1 MGAKVTDL
9 TVKWKGDTLYITL
22 VGDKWDREPVG
33 WVGKRD
39 VPVGQVQLSHVRDLS
54 QCEGDWSTFQAA
66 VPECDGVLVVVS
78 TFLEESLRGKGH
90 GIKMYETAIREAHK
104 RGFAIVPN
112 NCYHPNATTVDA
124 KRVWTSIAKRF
135 FHVGNIVWGGHVTQS
150 KTAKMDGVLTQAEAR
165 ELRFNSGN
173 GCHKDQCVKCDN
185 IVSRCRC
192 MRRMNCPVYKVLCDS
207 CCKAMVL
214 AKTAKFKSKK
224 NVKTPDGETM
234 VVYEYSDR
242 QIANRNKEKAG
253 QVEKLRK
260 SIKTLMAQVKKDLKS
275 EDDATRLTALAV
287 ALMNETFERV
297 GNDTSAKEGHF
308 GVTGW
313 KKEHITFSKG
323 KARVKYVG
331 KSGVEHDK
339 IVEDASVVSAL
350 KEAIKGLSDTDSVTG
365 TIGASQVNDYL
376 SKYDITAK
384 DMRGYHANAEMVSR
398 LKDIRSKGG
407 KLPEDNKEREKLL
420 KDEFKEAL
428 EETAAAVG
436 HSPTMLRNSYLV
448 PGFEDKFL
456 KDGTLPMKLN
466 KKGSSVRVTVDEEGT
481 EAARH
486 RFKSFPGLTVA
497 EFKSSAPLY
506 RIVDHYELVQVIHS
520 GRIKGGRY
528 AVKAE
533 RTFGASWGSNL
544 SEILSWG
551 IRQKESGRLDGQL
564 YLFKIDAIGRKFAH
578 LDPQVKDGMMDLSKC
593 NVGLGCSLIGID
605 VYDVDA
611 FYKVGDDE
619 RIHPMPLSKLDKS

>member
-1 MGAKVTDL
+1 MDMDAKVTDI
-9 TVKWKGDTLYITL
+9 TTQWRGDTLYVTL

-33 WVGKRD
+33 WVSNRD
-39 VPVGQVQLSHVRDLS
+39 VPVGQVQLSRVWNLS
-54 QCEGDWSTFQAA
+54 HCESDWSTFQAA
-66 VPECDGVLVVVS
+66 VPECNGVLVVVA

-90 GIKMYETAIREAHK
+90 GVKMYEAAIREAHK
-104 RGFAIVPN
+104 RGCAIAPN
-112 NCYHPNATTVDA
+112 NCFHPNSTTADA
-124 KRVWTSIAKRF
+124 KRVWASISKRF
-135 FHVGNIVWGGHVTQS
+135 FHVGDIVWGGHVTQS
-150 KTAKMDGVLTQAEAR
+150 KTASAMTQAEAR
-165 ELRFNSGN
+165 EIRFNSGN
-173 GCHKDQCVKCDN
+173 GHHKDHCVACDT
-185 IVSRCRC
+185 IVSQCRC
-192 MRRMNCPVYKVLCDS
+192 MSRMNCPVYEVICDG
-207 CCKAMVL
+207 CLAKGGMF

-242 QIANRNKEKAG
+242 QIANRNKAKAE

-260 SIKTLMAQVKKDLKS
+260 GIKTLMAQVKKDLSSK
-275 EDDATRLTALAV
+275 DDATRLTALAV

-313 KKEHITFSKG
+313 QKKHVSFRGG

-339 IVEDASVVSAL
+339 LVEDASVVTAL
-350 KEAIKGLSDTDSVTG
+350 KEAVKGLSPTDSITG
-365 TIGASQVNDYL
+365 TVGASQVNAYL

-384 DMRGYHANAEMVSR
+384 DMRGYHANAEMLSR

-407 KLPEDNKEREKLL
+407 ELPEDKKEREKLL

-448 PGFEDKFL
+448 PGFEEKYL
-456 KDGTLPMKLN
+456 KNGILPTKLN
-466 KKGSSVRVTVDEEGT
+466 KKGSSVRVTIDEEGT
-481 EAARH
+481 QVARH
-486 RFKSFPGLTVA
+486 RFKSFPDLTVA
-497 EFKSSAPLY
+497 VFDSSAPLY
-506 RIVDHYELVQVIHS
+506 RIIDHYELVQIIHS
-520 GRIKGGRY
+520 GRITGGRY

-544 SEILSWG
+544 SNILSWG
-551 IRQKESGRLDGQL
+551 VRQKEQGRLQGRL
-564 YLFKIDAIGRKFAH
+564 YLLKIDAIGRKFAH
-578 LDPQVKDGMMDLSKC
+578 LDPQIKNGVMDLSKC
-593 NVGLGCSLIGID
+593 NTGLGCSLIGID
-605 VYDVDA
+605 IYDVDA
-611 FYKVGDDE
+611 FYEVGDDE
-619 RIHPMPLSKLDKS
+619 SIHPMPLSKLDKS